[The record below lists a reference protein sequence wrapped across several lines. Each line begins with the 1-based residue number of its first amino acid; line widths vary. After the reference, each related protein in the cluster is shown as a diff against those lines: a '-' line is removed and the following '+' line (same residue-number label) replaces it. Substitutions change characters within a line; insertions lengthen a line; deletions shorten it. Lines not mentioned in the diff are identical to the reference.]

1 LSTLLEILIHDILPV
16 FVVIGL
22 GYFFARRDPG
32 ADLRTATRLTFYVL
46 SPCLV
51 FVSLIESNVD
61 GGETAQIFV
70 FVLLMVL
77 VMGALAWVTG
87 RAMRLTTPQMMGF
100 LLAVMF
106 VNAGNYGL
114 GVTRL
119 AFGVEAEAR
128 AVIYFASSSILVYTL
143 GTLIASGFKGG
154 WRGMIK
160 HLLLLPQ
167 VYALLAVFVIRAANW
182 QVPEP
187 IMEGLS
193 LPARAAIP
201 LMLLLLG
208 MQLASASVG
217 EYWKAAS
224 VGTALRLLVAPFVA
238 VGLAALLNLGGPARQ
253 AGILEASMPTA
264 VISTLIAAEYKAEPQ
279 LVTSTVVL
287 STLLS
292 PISLS
297 IIIALLQ

>member
-1 LSTLLEILIHDILPV
+1 MSTLLEIVLNDILPV

-22 GYFFARRDPG
+22 GYVFARRNHSE
-32 ADLRTATRLTFYVL
+32 LRTATRLTFFVL

-51 FVSLIESNVD
+51 FVSLIESNMD
-61 GGETAQIFV
+61 GAETAQIFL
-70 FVLLMVL
+70 FVVLMVL

-87 RAMRLTTPQMMGF
+87 RAMGLASQQLIGF
-100 LLAVMF
+100 LLAAMF

-119 AFGVEAEAR
+119 AFGAAAESR
-128 AVIYFASSSILVYTL
+128 AVIYFVSSSILVYTL

-154 WRGMIK
+154 WRGAFK
-160 HLLLLPQ
+160 HLLTLPQ
-167 VYALLAVFVIRAANW
+167 VYALLAVFIIRATAW
-182 QVPEP
+182 HVPEP

-201 LMLLLLG
+201 MMLLLLG

-224 VGTALRLLVAPFVA
+224 AGTVLRLVVAPFIA
-238 VGLAALLNLGGPARQ
+238 VGLAALLNLSGPAKQ

-264 VISTLIAAEYKAEPQ
+264 VISTLIANEYKAEPQ
-279 LVTSTVVL
+279 LVTSIVVL

>member
-1 LSTLLEILIHDILPV
+1 
-16 FVVIGL
+16 
-22 GYFFARRDPG
+22 
-32 ADLRTATRLTFYVL
+32 VL

-51 FVSLIESNVD
+51 FVSLIESNMD
-61 GGETAQIFV
+61 GGETAQIFLYV
-70 FVLLMVL
+70 VLMVL
-77 VMGALAWVTG
+77 VMGALAWLAG
-87 RAMRLTTPQMMGF
+87 RAMRLTRPQLIGF
-100 LLAVMF
+100 LLAAMF

-119 AFGVEAEAR
+119 AFGEAAESR
-128 AVIYFASSSILVYTL
+128 AVIYFVSSSILIYTL

-154 WRGMIK
+154 WLGALK
-160 HLLLLPQ
+160 HLLTLPQ
-167 VYALLAVFVIRAANW
+167 VYALIAVFVIRTTGW

-187 IMEGLS
+187 IMEALD
-193 LPARAAIP
+193 LPARATIP
-201 LMLLLLG
+201 VMVLLLG
-208 MQLASASVG
+208 MQLAQASVG

-224 VGTALRLLVAPFVA
+224 VGTVLRLVFAPFIA
-238 VGLAALLNLGGPARQ
+238 VGFAALLNLSGPARQ

-264 VISTLIAAEYKAEPQ
+264 VVSTLLANEYEAEPQ
-279 LVTSTVVL
+279 LVTGTVLL

>member
-1 LSTLLEILIHDILPV
+1 LSTLLEILVHDILPV

-22 GYFFARRDPG
+22 GYAFARRNHPE
-32 ADLRTATRLTFYVL
+32 LRTATRLTFYVL

-51 FVSLIESNVD
+51 FVSLIESNMD
-61 GGETAQIFV
+61 GGETAQIFI
-70 FVLLMVL
+70 FVVLMVL
-77 VMGALAWVTG
+77 IMGALAWLTG
-87 RAMRLTTPQMMGF
+87 RALHMTRPQLIGF
-100 LLAVMF
+100 LLAAMF

-119 AFGVEAEAR
+119 AFGADAEAR
-128 AVIYFASSSILVYTL
+128 AVIYFASSSILIYTL

-154 WRGMIK
+154 WRGVIK
-160 HLLLLPQ
+160 HLLTLPQ
-167 VYALLAVFVIRAANW
+167 VYALLAVFIIRATGW

-187 IMEGLS
+187 IMEGLR

-208 MQLASASVG
+208 MQLADASIG

-224 VGTALRLLVAPFVA
+224 IGTALRLLVAPVVA
-238 VGLAALLNLGGPARQ
+238 VGLAAVLNLSGPARQ

-264 VISTLIAAEYKAEPQ
+264 VISTLIANEYEAEPQ
-279 LVTSTVVL
+279 LVTGTVLL

-292 PISLS
+292 PITLS

>member
-1 LSTLLEILIHDILPV
+1 LSTLLEILVHDILPV

-22 GYFFARRDPG
+22 GYAFARRNH
-32 ADLRTATRLTFYVL
+32 AELRTANRLTFFVL

-51 FVSLIESNVD
+51 FVSLIESD
-61 GGETAQIFV
+61 MSGGETAQIFV
-70 FVLLMVL
+70 FVVLMVL
-77 VMGALAWVTG
+77 AMGALAWLTG
-87 RAMRLTTPQMMGF
+87 RAMRLTSQQMIAF
-100 LLAVMF
+100 LLAAMF

-119 AFGVEAEAR
+119 AFGAAAESR
-128 AVIYFASSSILVYTL
+128 AVIYFVSSSILVYTL

-154 WRGMIK
+154 WRGASK
-160 HLLLLPQ
+160 HLLTLPQ
-167 VYALLAVFVIRAANW
+167 VYALLAVLIIRLTGW
-182 QVPEP
+182 QVPAP

-208 MQLASASVG
+208 MQLANASVG

-224 VGTALRLLVAPFVA
+224 VGTALRLVVAPIVA
-238 VGLAALLNLGGPARQ
+238 AGFAALLNLSGPARQ
-253 AGILEASMPTA
+253 AGLLEASMPTA
-264 VISTLIAAEYKAEPQ
+264 VISTLIANEYEAEPQ

>member
-1 LSTLLEILIHDILPV
+1 VSTLLAIFVNDILPV
-16 FVVIGL
+16 FIVIGL
-22 GYFFARRDPG
+22 GYAFARRNH
-32 ADLRTATRLTFYVL
+32 AELRTASRLTFFVL

-51 FVSLIESNVD
+51 FVSLLESD
-61 GGETAQIFV
+61 MSGGETAQIFL
-70 FVLLMVL
+70 FVVLMVL
-77 VMGALAWVTG
+77 TMGGLAWLTG
-87 RAMRLTTPQMMGF
+87 RAMHLTRSQLIGF
-100 LLAVMF
+100 LLAAMF

-119 AFGVEAEAR
+119 AFGAVAESR
-128 AVIYFASSSILVYTL
+128 AVIYFVSSSILVYTL

-154 WRGMIK
+154 WRGALK
-160 HLLLLPQ
+160 HLLTLPQ
-167 VYALLAVFVIRAANW
+167 VYALIAVFVIRATGW
-182 QVPEP
+182 QVPTP
-187 IMEGLS
+187 IMEALR
-193 LPARAAIP
+193 LPAQATIP

-208 MQLASASVG
+208 MQLAKASVG

-224 VGTALRLLVAPFVA
+224 AGTVLRLVIAPLVA
-238 VGLAALLNLGGPARQ
+238 VGFAALLNLSGPARQ

-264 VISTLIAAEYKAEPQ
+264 VISTLIANEYEAEPQ
-279 LVTSTVVL
+279 LVTGTVLL

>member
-1 LSTLLEILIHDILPV
+1 LSTLLEILVNDILPV
-16 FVVIGL
+16 FIVIGL
-22 GYFFARRDPG
+22 GYAFARRNHSE
-32 ADLRTATRLTFYVL
+32 LRTASRLTFFVL

-51 FVSLIESNVD
+51 FVSLLESD
-61 GGETAQIFV
+61 MSGGETAQIFL
-70 FVLLMVL
+70 FVVLMVL

-87 RAMRLTTPQMMGF
+87 RAMRLTHSQLIGF
-100 LLAVMF
+100 LLAAMF

-119 AFGVEAEAR
+119 AFGEAAEAR
-128 AVIYFASSSILVYTL
+128 AVIYFVSSSILVYTL

-154 WRGMIK
+154 WRGALK
-160 HLLLLPQ
+160 HLLTLPQ
-167 VYALLAVFVIRAANW
+167 VYALIAVFVIRATGW
-182 QVPEP
+182 QVPAP
-187 IMEGLS
+187 IMEALR
-193 LPARAAIP
+193 LPARATVP

-208 MQLASASVG
+208 MQLARASVG

-224 VGTALRLLVAPFVA
+224 ASTLLRLVIAPFVA
-238 VGLAALLNLGGPARQ
+238 VGFAALLNLSGPARQ

-264 VISTLIAAEYKAEPQ
+264 VISTLIANEYEAEPQ
-279 LVTSTVVL
+279 LVTATVLL

>member
-1 LSTLLEILIHDILPV
+1 MSTLLEILVNDILPI
-16 FVVIGL
+16 FIVIGL
-22 GYFFARRDPG
+22 GYGFARRNHSE
-32 ADLRTATRLTFYVL
+32 LRTVSRLTFYVL

-51 FVSLIESNVD
+51 FVSLIESNMD
-61 GGETAQIFV
+61 GGETAQIFL
-70 FVLLMVL
+70 FVVLMVL
-77 VMGALAWVTG
+77 VMGALAWLTG
-87 RAMRLTTPQMMGF
+87 RAMRLTPPQLIAF
-100 LLAVMF
+100 LLAAMF

-119 AFGVEAEAR
+119 AFGAAAESR
-128 AVIYFASSSILVYTL
+128 AVIYFVSSSILVYTL

-154 WRGMIK
+154 LLGALK
-160 HLLLLPQ
+160 HLLTLPH
-167 VYALLAVFVIRAANW
+167 VYALLAVFVIRAAGW
-182 QVPEP
+182 QIPAPLV
-187 IMEGLS
+187 EGLS

-201 LMLLLLG
+201 MMLLLLG
-208 MQLASASVG
+208 IQLADASVG
-217 EYWKAAS
+217 EYRKAAS
-224 VGTALRLLVAPFVA
+224 VGAVLRLVIAPFIA
-238 VGLAALLNLGGPARQ
+238 VGLAALLNLSGPARQ

-264 VISTLIAAEYKAEPQ
+264 VISTLIANEYEAEPE